1 MQHWADVVLLLNAFE
16 IEEGSSKVEAAG
28 IVDGLEA
35 EEQLLRL
42 LLSSSQGATG
52 ESTQEENTA
61 DAQDAE
67 VGAVL
72 QEEGGEQAAQAG
84 SSGSSGSSGSAGSSS
99 SGKTVFGTV
108 FVCVDKLTGRVHGL
122 KAGVSVYV
130 AEGGLGSEVVALTSA
145 NETGDS
151 VTEGLEMTDMQGMPV
166 PDFDMQDEL
175 QCSTGE
181 LQCSTGELEEALPG
195 SSLQ

>member
-1 MQHWADVVLLLNAFE
+1 VLLLNAFE

-42 LLSSSQGATG
+42 LLSSGQGATG
-52 ESTQEENTA
+52 ESTQEETA
-61 DAQDAE
+61 TGAQDAE
-67 VGAVL
+67 VGPVL
-72 QEEGGEQAAQAG
+72 QEEGGEPTAQA
-84 SSGSSGSSGSAGSSS
+84 GSSGSSGSAGSSS

-145 NETGDS
+145 NETGDCAA
-151 VTEGLEMTDMQGMPV
+151 EGLEMTDMQGMPV

-175 QCSTGE
+175 QCGA
-181 LQCSTGELEEALPG
+181 GELEEALPG